1 MENICFEYDGYNCS
15 VLKQKYHNGQIRLQL
30 FDTFDGMP
38 FMTATVVIDSYK
50 LSKEEITEGYTFIKD
65 YGENDG
71 ILKILIDN
79 KVVEDIGR
87 TYPGVH
93 KNITLVKVLI

>member
-65 YGENDG
+65 YQENDG

-79 KVVEDIGR
+79 KIVEDTGR
-87 TYPGVH
+87 SYPAVYEYV
-93 KNITLVKVLI
+93 TLVKVLI